1 MRRSECASWRALRL
15 AVLLLVVISPLR
27 AAEYVHLGQEA
38 PDFALRA
45 MAGSNVRLSE
55 YRGQVVV
62 LSFWSSRCNPC
73 RAQLDDLN
81 TVYATYRPVGL
92 QVLGIA
98 VDDDTK
104 ASTEFAERAGV
115 QFPMLADPA
124 KVVARDYEI
133 DALPMVVVID
143 RGGNVRY
150 VHREPRS
157 RGEPVYVR
165 ELRALLDE

>member
-1 MRRSECASWRALRL
+1 MRHFERASWRSRRL
-15 AVLLLVVISPLR
+15 AVLLLAVVTPLG
-27 AAEYVHLGQEA
+27 AADYIHLRQEA

-45 MAGSNVRLSE
+45 IGGGNIRLSE

-81 TVYATYRPVGL
+81 TVYATYRPAGL

-98 VDDDTK
+98 VDDDVE
-104 ASTEFAERAGV
+104 ASSEFAQGVSV
-115 QFPMLADPA
+115 QFPMLADPGKA
-124 KVVARDYEI
+124 VAREYAV
-133 DALPMVVVID
+133 DALPMVIVID

-150 VHREPRS
+150 VHREPKS
-157 RGEPVYVR
+157 RGEPIYVR